1 MDLKQKILLSAFDTF
16 LQYGIK
22 SVSMDDLSRNLG
34 ISKKTIYNF
43 IDNKGKLVE
52 ETLMNYLQKDQSEI
66 NDIIENSS
74 DAIDSMV
81 KIAKHILLFLRKMQP
96 TLIYDLKK
104 YYPNSWKMVE
114 DQHFGFIYGVIK
126 NNILRGQHEGLYLE
140 NIHADI
146 IAKLYTAKSHAISD
160 EKMFPLEEYQRATL
174 FEEKIK
180 YHMRGIVSDLGSH
193 KLKELN
199 LN

>member
-22 SVSMDDLSRNLG
+22 SVSMDDLARNLG

-43 IDNKGKLVE
+43 IDNKGELVE
-52 ETLMNYLQKDQSEI
+52 IALMNYLQKDQTEI
-66 NDIIENSS
+66 KEIVDTSS

-81 KIAKHILLFLRKMQP
+81 KIAKHILIFLRKMKP

-114 DQHFGFIYGVIK
+114 ELHFGFIYEVVK

-140 NIHADI
+140 DIHADI

-160 EKMFPLEEYQRATL
+160 EQMFPLEAYQRATL

-180 YHMRGIVSDLGSH
+180 YHMRGIVSDLGSK

-199 LN
+199 IY